1 MEPTS
6 FIPWKEILAS
16 PNSAWAVAF
25 ILLLIFVMWQNG
37 KREERLTNIIEG
49 TLKEMTIT
57 LTNLNNNVGNMERRL
72 DDIERGDA
80 E

>member
-1 MEPTS
+1 MEPIS
-6 FIPWKEILAS
+6 FMPWKDILLN

-49 TLKEMTIT
+49 TLKEMTTT
-57 LTNLNNNVGNMERRL
+57 LTNLNNTVHNVERRL
-72 DDIERGDA
+72 DDIERGDGG
-80 E
+80 